1 LANLKRTT
9 EQFKEDVFKK
19 HGNKVEILSEYIG
32 QTDPIDFVY
41 HCEKH
46 GDIYKTIN
54 AKNIFGRS
62 FQPCEQCRTVLK
74 SIKGKLAVK
83 KDKSFHLKRL
93 QDYCIS
99 KGGKLISTEW
109 TKAKNSYEIDCGN
122 PDHPNFI
129 TSADSLLNKNG
140 QWCPYC
146 SGRKGD
152 FNTRYKE
159 IIENNDGIMLSD
171 YINGTTHIK
180 VKCNKDGYV
189 WDIYPSNIIK
199 GRWCPICNLPYS
211 EKVPYD
217 YLTNNNYNIIVQYT
231 FDDLKG
237 ETNELLKYDF
247 AITNNKNNLLGLI
260 EIDDEE
266 HRYNHTQPRR
276 VKARERD
283 RIKDKYCKD
292 NNIPLLRVEYYHN
305 KKFEDYGWYYEY
317 IDNNLKDFLHKLEN
331 IDNSNKN
338 IIEGGI
344 GHSTRQADT
353 SIYG

>member
-1 LANLKRTT
+1 
-9 EQFKEDVFKK
+9 
-19 HGNKVEILSEYIG
+19 
-32 QTDPIDFVY
+32 
-41 HCEKH
+41 
-46 GDIYKTIN
+46 
-54 AKNIFGRS
+54 
-62 FQPCEQCRTVLK
+62 
-74 SIKGKLAVK
+74 
-83 KDKSFHLKRL
+83 
-93 QDYCIS
+93 
-99 KGGKLISTEW
+99 
-109 TKAKNSYEIDCGN
+109 
-122 PDHPNFI
+122 
-129 TSADSLLNKNG
+129 
-140 QWCPYC
+140 
-146 SGRKGD
+146 
-152 FNTRYKE
+152 
-159 IIENNDGIMLSD
+159 LSD
-171 YINGTTHIK
+171 YVDGVTHIK
-180 VKCNKDGYV
+180 VKCNKDGYE

-237 ETNELLKYDF
+237 ETDELLKYDF
-247 AITNNKNNLLGLI
+247 GVTNNKNNLLGLI

-317 IDNNLKDFLHKLEN
+317 INNNLKDFLHKLEN
-331 IDNSNKN
+331 IDNSNTD

-344 GHSTRQADT
+344 NHSTRQT
-353 SIYG
+353 NTFIYG